1 MIRHFKTTRLK
12 RKIRSKFRIRGTANR
27 PRVAV
32 FRSHRWLFVQI
43 IDDERK
49 TTILSRHDKKI
60 AGEEKNK
67 IKRGLLIGKIIAED
81 LSKKKIKTVVFD
93 RSGYSYH
100 GRIKAVAEG
109 LREGGIKV

>member
-12 RKIRSKFRIRGTANR
+12 RKIRSKYRIRGTASR

-43 IDDERK
+43 IDDEK
-49 TTILSRHDKKI
+49 KSTILSRHDKKLI
-60 AGEEKNK
+60 GDEKNK
-67 IKRGLLIGKIIAED
+67 IKRGQLLGKILAEE
-81 LSKKKIKTVVFD
+81 LGKKKIKAVVFD

-100 GRIKAVAEG
+100 GRVKAVAEG